1 MDRRR
6 QTVLF
11 GLLMAALA
19 AACAHQ
25 PSAPALSPGLLD
37 RLRGARMIDLTHTLS
52 PAFPFI
58 PVKDATFPF
67 RISPIATIAQR
78 GVYANKWELTEHNGT
93 HIDAPSHFWEGGHHL
108 PAIPLQDLIAPA
120 VVIDIRQR
128 AATDPD
134 ARVEMTDLAAWERRH
149 GRIPARAV
157 VLMLS
162 GWQSRAGSA
171 EAFVN
176 GDGQGT
182 LHFPGF
188 ALEVIDHLVRDRQVV
203 GVGVDTLSIDPGN
216 DPRYQG
222 HRLLARANRWALEC
236 LASLDALPPSGA
248 ILVVGASKVAQASGG
263 PARVLAFV
271 EAAD

>member
-1 MDRRR
+1 VRDRRPELL
-6 QTVLF
+6 LF
-11 GLLMAALA
+11 GLLVALGA
-19 AACAHQ
+19 GCARQ
-25 PSAPALSPGLLD
+25 RPPPGLLD
-37 RLRGARMIDLTHTLS
+37 RLRAARVVDLTHTLS

-93 HIDAPSHFWEGGHHL
+93 HIDAPSHFWEGGDHL
-108 PAIPLQDLIAPA
+108 PAIPLHDLIVPA

-128 AATDPD
+128 AARDPD
-134 ARVEMTDLAAWERRH
+134 AKVEMTDIGAWERRH
-149 GRIPARAV
+149 GRIPAGAA

-162 GWQSRAGSA
+162 GWQARAGSA
-171 EAFVN
+171 DSFVN
-176 GDGQGT
+176 ADRQGT

-188 ALEVIDHLVRDRQVV
+188 SLAVIRHLVQDRQVV

-222 HRLLARANRWALEC
+222 HRVLARANRWALEC
-236 LASLDALPPSGA
+236 LASLDALPPAGA
-248 ILVVGASKVAQASGG
+248 ILVVGASKVALASGG
-263 PARVLAFV
+263 PARVLALI
-271 EAAD
+271 EGAPR